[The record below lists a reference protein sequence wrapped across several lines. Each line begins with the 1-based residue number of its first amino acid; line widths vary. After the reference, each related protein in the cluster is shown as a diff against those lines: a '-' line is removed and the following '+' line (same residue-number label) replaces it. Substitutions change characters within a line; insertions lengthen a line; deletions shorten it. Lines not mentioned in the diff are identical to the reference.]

1 MFQNIRFS
9 QLLFRQ
15 ALPFMQVPPQRCT
28 GDHIC
33 KGRLRNFVQNAT
45 PHLQTHLV
53 CWETGRP
60 SWRAV
65 GPSRAGGSP
74 RLTNWP
80 IPTHWKSSRAS
91 RPVCT
96 DMGLS
101 VLLTYE
107 KEAHK
112 RWKQETKEDYRETL
126 WACTGR
132 ARKSSLHAVPR
143 GSARGSEHR
152 TKLHAALSSR
162 QSRWMRWSPSSA
174 MLWFFW
180 KRNLSTTP
188 VLSQLEK
195 WYTFWLSSTKTTTP
209 LPEFYKHIIPKRLG
223 TTDLQD
229 CWHFKH
235 RNSENCWTEDLMK
248 IQSSRVSKCC
258 YIKVI
263 TELPKQHHISDKD
276 GHVSG
281 YNSPACRHLRVST
294 SQPGGLGWVTCL
306 LS

>member
-1 MFQNIRFS
+1 MQPLTCKHTLSVGRQGGHPEGQWDPAEPGAPPGS
-9 QLLFRQ
+9 Q
-15 ALPFMQVPPQRCT
+15 T
-28 GDHIC
+28 
-33 KGRLRNFVQNAT
+33 
-45 PHLQTHLV
+45 
-53 CWETGRP
+53 
-60 SWRAV
+60 
-65 GPSRAGGSP
+65 GPSQHTGSQAEPAGLYVQTWGSQFYLPKKRKHTRGGSRRP
-74 RLTNWP
+74 RRIT
-80 IPTHWKSSRAS
+80 
-91 RPVCT
+91 
-96 DMGLS
+96 
-101 VLLTYE
+101 
-107 KEAHK
+107 
-112 RWKQETKEDYRETL
+112 ETL

-162 QSRWMRWSPSSA
+162 QSRWMRWSPASA

-188 VLSQLEK
+188 VLSKLEK
-195 WYTFWLSSTKTTTP
+195 WYTFWLSSTKNTTL

-263 TELPKQHHISDKD
+263 TELPKQHCISDKD